1 MASGDGKDCFFSFT
15 CLMKLFVMEWS
26 HPSPNKQQHRSLLLP
41 PNLQVHLCILHTW
54 PSASAA
60 CAAPHRMEMV
70 LSGLVAAS
78 LLSTCD
84 AIFTSSL
91 EEHSTY
97 MSCRSTIMI
106 GGAGFSADGNKVR
119 TNSRRFGTLPLHTK
133 HQTYTSV
140 FIHYAINIASYWSGN
155 ETTKWHISHQKAS
168 TDSAT
173 FLELVSVEF
182 HLGLC
187 DRTKQLQPHYS

>member
-1 MASGDGKDCFFSFT
+1 MASGDGKDHFFSFT
-15 CLMKLFVMEWS
+15 S
-26 HPSPNKQQHRSLLLP
+26 
-41 PNLQVHLCILHTW
+41 
-54 PSASAA
+54 SAA

-91 EEHSTY
+91 EEHSTC
-97 MSCRSTIMI
+97 MSCRSTMMI
-106 GGAGFSADGNKVR
+106 GGAGFSADGNK
-119 TNSRRFGTLPLHTK
+119 G
-133 HQTYTSV
+133 
-140 FIHYAINIASYWSGN
+140 A
-155 ETTKWHISHQKAS
+155 KWHFSHQKAS

-187 DRTKQLQPHYS
+187 DRTKQLQVHYS